1 MRDIDKEFIGQVFV
15 GPPGEMICVY
25 KATGEFGNIEVLQK
39 SPINGSI
46 GGLLSNQKEADDKS
60 LGKEDRTMTDMFITI
75 TGMQFRHGAEF
86 LERGDV
92 VKLIKE
98 PDNEYDKEA
107 IRVEIKPLGKIGY
120 VANST
125 KTVIGDC
132 FSAGRLY
139 DKIGDKAKAEI
150 VFVLPTCV
158 VARVT
163 TAKSKK

>member
-1 MRDIDKEFIGQVFV
+1 
-15 GPPGEMICVY
+15 
-25 KATGEFGNIEVLQK
+25 
-39 SPINGSI
+39 
-46 GGLLSNQKEADDKS
+46 
-60 LGKEDRTMTDMFITI
+60 MTDMFITI
-75 TGMQFRHGAEF
+75 IGMQFRHGAEF

-139 DKIGDKAKAEI
+139 DKIGDKTKAEI

>member
-1 MRDIDKEFIGQVFV
+1 MRDNDKEFIGQVYV
-15 GPPGEMICVY
+15 GPPGEMITVY
-25 KATGEFGNIEVLQK
+25 KATGEFGDIEVLQK
-39 SPINGSI
+39 SPINGNI
-46 GGLLSNQKEADDKS
+46 GGLLSNQKETDEMS
-60 LGKEDRTMTDMFITI
+60 LRKEDRTMKEMFITI
-75 TGMQFRHGAEF
+75 AGMQFRHGSKF

-92 VKLIKE
+92 VGLVKE

-125 KTVIGDC
+125 KTVVGEC

-150 VFVLPTCV
+150 VFVLPECAI
-158 VARVT
+158 ARVV